1 MKTTTFKRAIIVM
14 AMMLVTASSWAY
26 DFRVNGIY
34 YTKNSDGKT
43 VYVTFEDNKYN
54 SYSGSVV
61 IPSTVT
67 YSGTTYSV
75 TSIGDN
81 AFYKCYGLTSVTI
94 PNSVTSIGNSAFY
107 NCSGLTSVTIPNSV
121 TSIGQSAF
129 SGCSGLT
136 SVTIPNSVTSI
147 GDGAFMNCSGLTS
160 VTIPDS
166 VTSIGSSAFYGC
178 SALDSVTIGN
188 SVTSIG
194 DGAFNG
200 CVGLKQLTIQDGTS
214 NLSLG
219 CNTETNADEYT
230 DGKGLFY
237 DSPLESVYL
246 GRDISYSTSRTCGY
260 SPFYKNSTIKE
271 LTIGNSVTSIG
282 ERAFYNCSGL
292 TSVTI
297 GNSVTSIGGWAFYNC
312 SALTAVTIPN
322 SVTSIG
328 SFAFSGCSSL
338 SILKWN
344 VIAHPDFLSSVFPN
358 SPLTSVV
365 IGDEVVSVPNN
376 LCKDITTINQVS
388 IGKQVET
395 IGNNSFA
402 GCTGIKTI
410 TWKPINY
417 TGKLPFPSTITPTQF
432 SFGNAVETIPEN
444 LCYGY
449 SKITSITLPTTV
461 KTIGDMAFFG
471 CNLTKVTC
479 RAALPPTMLETTF
492 SQSAY
497 DNATLYVYANSE
509 DYYRDDEIWQNFYNV
524 QTLSGGTVI
533 EPVQLSVL
541 FPDRG
546 KVAIAVPYN
555 KSVTLTVFPNDVA
568 GFGLSSATFNGVEI
582 FDELDENY
590 QYTTPALT
598 ENAVLS
604 VVYVSV
610 ASGVDQSVVN
620 RIKVSASNGTVR
632 VHGAAPESE
641 VLVCDLSGK
650 IVRKSTEKTFTLGEG
665 IYVLNVEGL
674 SFKFAM

>member
-1 MKTTTFKRAIIVM
+1 
-14 AMMLVTASSWAY
+14 
-26 DFRVNGIY
+26 
-34 YTKNSDGKT
+34 
-43 VYVTFEDNKYN
+43 
-54 SYSGSVV
+54 
-61 IPSTVT
+61 
-67 YSGTTYSV
+67 
-75 TSIGDN
+75 
-81 AFYKCYGLTSVTI
+81 
-94 PNSVTSIGNSAFY
+94 
-107 NCSGLTSVTIPNSV
+107 
-121 TSIGQSAF
+121 
-129 SGCSGLT
+129 
-136 SVTIPNSVTSI
+136 
-147 GDGAFMNCSGLTS
+147 
-160 VTIPDS
+160 
-166 VTSIGSSAFYGC
+166 
-178 SALDSVTIGN
+178 
-188 SVTSIG
+188 
-194 DGAFNG
+194 
-200 CVGLKQLTIQDGTS
+200 
-214 NLSLG
+214 
-219 CNTETNADEYT
+219 
-230 DGKGLFY
+230 GLFY
-237 DSPLESVYL
+237 DAPLESVYL
-246 GRDISYSTSRTCGY
+246 GRNLSYDTSQSCGY
-260 SPFYKNSTIKE
+260 SPFYGKSTIKE

-282 ERAFYNCSGL
+282 NNAFQSCSGLTSVTIPNSVTEIGSSAFQSCSGL

-297 GNSVTSIGGWAFYNC
+297 GNSVI
-312 SALTAVTIPN
+312 
-322 SVTSIG
+322 SIG
-328 SFAFSGCSSL
+328 SSAFSDCSSL

-344 VIAHPDFLSSVFPN
+344 VIAHPDFSSSVFPN

-376 LCKDITTINQVS
+376 LCKGITTINQVS
-388 IGKQVET
+388 IGKKVET

-432 SFGNAVETIPEN
+432 NFGNAVETIPEN

-449 SKITSITLPTTV
+449 SKITSITLPATV

-479 RAALPPTMLETTF
+479 RAALPPTILETTF

-509 DYYRDDEIWQNFYNV
+509 DYYRDDEFWQNFYNV

-546 KVAIAVPYN
+546 KVAIDVPYN
-555 KSVTLTVFPNDVA
+555 KAVTLTVFPNGVA

-590 QYTTPALT
+590 RYTTPALT

-610 ASGVDQSVVN
+610 ASGVDQSLAN

-632 VHGAAPESE
+632 VHGAAPDSE